1 LTERAQSLQQLQQL
15 QHVAQRP
22 QRRPT
27 RRSALSTKRARRGA
41 TLAQDDSQGAA
52 QTALQEVLMSAKII
66 VLGSIVLFGCRGA
79 ALHAQESEPRERSM
93 AGAPVAAPAPM
104 QLGEAG
110 LSLGACPAKSLGS
123 GSARGVSRRS
133 MERIPVS
140 FRSSGIVF
148 SAWRV
153 QADSD
158 QGPGHIVL
166 VDRLDGSGSYYLGEG
181 IFAGC
186 SQSHLSSAYR
196 GLAQTSFVSEPEPLQ
211 LD

>member
-1 LTERAQSLQQLQQL
+1 M
-15 QHVAQRP
+15 
-22 QRRPT
+22 
-27 RRSALSTKRARRGA
+27 
-41 TLAQDDSQGAA
+41 
-52 QTALQEVLMSAKII
+52 TAKMI
-66 VLGSIVLFGCRGA
+66 VLGSVVLFGCRGA

-93 AGAPVAAPAPM
+93 AGAPVAAPPM
-104 QLGEAG
+104 QIDADGM
-110 LSLGACPAKSLGS
+110 SLGACPAKSLGS

-140 FRSSGIVF
+140 WRSSGIVF

-153 QADSD
+153 GADSE
-158 QGPGHIVL
+158 QGPGNIVL

-196 GLAQTSFVSEPEPLQ
+196 GLAPTSFVSEPEPLQ